1 MDQKLLD
8 LKTEALNNI
17 DVCDNLVRLNEL
29 RVEYLGKKGFLS
41 GLSSNMGKLQP
52 SERAEFGKKI
62 NEVKTAITTSLEEK
76 RVKLEEEALN
86 KRLESESI
94 DISLNGT
101 NSNPGTKHIIQAMI
115 DEISEICLGLGF
127 EVADGPEVEE
137 DLYNFELL
145 NLPKDHPA
153 RDMQD
158 TFYITENTLLRTH
171 TSPVQARTLLSK
183 KGVGPVRVIC
193 PGRVYR
199 RDHDDSTHSHQFN
212 QMEALV
218 VGEDVTLADLK
229 GTLSIIC
236 KKIFGESRVIRFRSS
251 FFPFTEPSVEV
262 DVSCA
267 ICNGKGCN
275 VCKGSGWIEV
285 LGAGMVHPN
294 VLEMNG
300 FDSKK
305 YQGYAFGLGVDRFAM
320 LKYGITDIRHFYNND
335 LRVLKQFM
343 KER

>member
-8 LKTEALNNI
+8 LKIEALKNI
-17 DVCDNLVRLNEL
+17 DECDNLGRLNEL

-41 GLSSNMGKLQP
+41 SLSSKMGQLLP
-52 SERAEFGKKI
+52 NERAEFGKKI
-62 NEVKTAITTSLEEK
+62 NEVRNAITESLENKKVILEEK
-76 RVKLEEEALN
+76 ALKEKLA
-86 KRLESESI
+86 KESI
-94 DISLNGT
+94 DITL
-101 NSNPGTKHIIQAMI
+101 PGANATPGAKHIINAMI

-127 EVADGPEVEE
+127 EIADGPEIEE
-137 DLYNFELL
+137 DKYNFELL

-158 TFYITENTLLRTH
+158 TFYITETTLLRTH

-183 KGVGPVRVIC
+183 NGVGPVRVIC
-193 PGRVYR
+193 PGKVYR
-199 RDHDDSTHSHQFN
+199 RDDDDSTHSHQFN
-212 QMEALV
+212 QIEALV
-218 VGEDVTLADLK
+218 VDENVTLADLK
-229 GTLSIIC
+229 GTLSIII

-294 VLEMNG
+294 VLKMNG
-300 FDSKK
+300 FDSEK
-305 YQGYAFGLGVDRFAM
+305 YQGYAFGIGVDRFAM
-320 LKYGITDIRHFYNND
+320 LKYGITDIRNLYNND
-335 LRVLKQFM
+335 LRVLKQFI